1 MSSSLRFALLWKS
14 CKTIVLFYRTGISNG
29 SRKHATHQSL
39 PIARE
44 AQQMRE
50 SSFELAAR
58 LRSEAEALEELLIDA
73 DEAHTF
79 RSRQEEETKLADLL
93 NLAQDRLASLRLEAL
108 QESMEDVEEVL
119 SKLRKDEEERENNGR
134 PVSLIQ
140 SFISIAESEKV
151 RLHHIIT
158 AAVRA
163 EEESRRLRT
172 RKRGTQQKRR
182 AERTV
187 EGQPAVRKRKKRPE
201 AAPAEVEKE

>member
-1 MSSSLRFALLWKS
+1 MR
-14 CKTIVLFYRTGISNG
+14 
-29 SRKHATHQSL
+29 
-39 PIARE
+39 
-44 AQQMRE
+44 RE

-58 LRSEAEALEELLIDA
+58 LRSEAEALEELLLDA
-73 DEAHTF
+73 NESHTF
-79 RSRQEEETKLADLL
+79 RSRQEEETKLEDLL

-119 SKLRKDEEERENNGR
+119 AKLRQDEEDRQQNGR

-172 RKRGTQQKRR
+172 RKRDVVQQRR

-187 EGQPAVRKRKKRPE
+187 EGQPAIRKKKRRPE
-201 AAPAEVEKE
+201 RAELEADEESL

>member
-1 MSSSLRFALLWKS
+1 
-14 CKTIVLFYRTGISNG
+14 
-29 SRKHATHQSL
+29 
-39 PIARE
+39 
-44 AQQMRE
+44 MRE

-73 DEAHTF
+73 NESHTF
-79 RSRQEEETKLADLL
+79 RSRQEEETKLEDLL

-108 QESMEDVEEVL
+108 QESMEDVEEIL
-119 SKLRKDEEERENNGR
+119 AKLREDEEERQAGGR

-163 EEESRRLRT
+163 EEESRRLRS
-172 RKRGTQQKRR
+172 RKRGQAQKRR

-187 EGQPAVRKRKKRPE
+187 EGQPAVRKRKKRTE
-201 AAPAEVEKE
+201 KADADAETE

>member
-1 MSSSLRFALLWKS
+1 
-14 CKTIVLFYRTGISNG
+14 
-29 SRKHATHQSL
+29 
-39 PIARE
+39 
-44 AQQMRE
+44 MRE

-58 LRSEAEALEELLIDA
+58 LRSEAEALEELLIDSK
-73 DEAHTF
+73 DSHTF
-79 RSRQEEETKLADLL
+79 RSRQEEETKLEDLL

-108 QESMEDVEEVL
+108 QESMEDVEQIL
-119 SKLRKDEEERENNGR
+119 NKLREDEDDRQSNGR

-163 EEESRRLRT
+163 EEESRRLRA
-172 RKRGTQQKRR
+172 RKRGAAGQRR

-187 EGQPAVRKRKKRPE
+187 EGQQAVRKKKKRPE
-201 AAPAEVEKE
+201 KTVVDADVE

>member
-1 MSSSLRFALLWKS
+1 
-14 CKTIVLFYRTGISNG
+14 
-29 SRKHATHQSL
+29 
-39 PIARE
+39 
-44 AQQMRE
+44 MRE
-50 SSFELAAR
+50 SSFELAAK

-73 DEAHTF
+73 NEAHTF
-79 RSRQEEETKLADLL
+79 RSRQEEESKLADLL

-108 QESMEDVEEVL
+108 QESMADVEEIL
-119 SKLRKDEEERENNGR
+119 SNLREDEEERQNSGR

-163 EEESRRLRT
+163 EEESRRLRN
-172 RKRGTQQKRR
+172 RKQQKRSPQKRRR

-187 EGQPAVRKRKKRPE
+187 EGQPAVRKKKRQPE
-201 AAPAEVEKE
+201 PAPAEAEEE

>member
-1 MSSSLRFALLWKS
+1 
-14 CKTIVLFYRTGISNG
+14 
-29 SRKHATHQSL
+29 
-39 PIARE
+39 
-44 AQQMRE
+44 MRE

-108 QESMEDVEEVL
+108 QESMEDVDEIL
-119 SKLRKDEEERENNGR
+119 SKLRKDEEERESSGR

-163 EEESRRLRT
+163 EEESRRLRS
-172 RKRGTQQKRR
+172 RKRGVPKQRR

-201 AAPAEVEKE
+201 AASADIVV

>member
-1 MSSSLRFALLWKS
+1 
-14 CKTIVLFYRTGISNG
+14 
-29 SRKHATHQSL
+29 
-39 PIARE
+39 
-44 AQQMRE
+44 MRE

-58 LRSEAEALEELLIDA
+58 LRNEASALEELLLDA
-73 DEAHTF
+73 NDSHTF
-79 RSRQEEETKLADLL
+79 RSRQEEESKLEDLL

-108 QESMEDVEEVL
+108 QESMDDVDEIL
-119 SKLRKDEEERENNGR
+119 SKLREDEEQRQANGR

-163 EEESRRLRT
+163 EEESRRLRG
-172 RKRGTQQKRR
+172 RAHPGHPMRR

-187 EGQPAVRKRKKRPE
+187 EGQPAVRKKKRRPE
-201 AAPAEVEKE
+201 TAPLPEEE